1 MTHQASSII
10 APVIACV
17 IIVAGIGFIICAIVA
32 CKNNITKHFTRS
44 LHRKK
49 RHDERETEYVDVELV
64 RNTRHAMVTPDD
76 DRVAYATIKQ
86 QSSKPPKLN
95 IEDIDASLNLDTLL
109 IQIKTQV
116 TPKWYQL
123 GIALKINNEIL
134 DKYSQYSDE
143 ESIVEVLD
151 HWLRN
156 SSSKPTW
163 RAVATALNKIEL
175 YELEG
180 KILKVYETGKLPFD
194 VDSDDRSITHHDDT
208 CEQPPPIPP
217 KANVHVCT

>member
-1 MTHQASSII
+1 MYSIGVRSTHLT
-10 APVIACV
+10 
-17 IIVAGIGFIICAIVA
+17 FCA
-32 CKNNITKHFTRS
+32 
-44 LHRKK
+44 LQK
-49 RHDERETEYVDVELV
+49 RHKERETEYVDVELV

-86 QSSKPPKLN
+86 QSSKLPKLN
-95 IEDIDASLNLDTLL
+95 IEDIGEWFPLELHVIHYNNQILDASLNLDTLL

-180 KILKVYETGKLPFD
+180 KILKVYETGQLL
-194 VDSDDRSITHHDDT
+194 
-208 CEQPPPIPP
+208 
-217 KANVHVCT
+217 